1 MEQPEQRNDV
11 TDINIKEM
19 AAVLWEKSWIIVLAG
34 VLLAGLAVLGTKLFV
49 TPEYESVTKMYVL
62 NKQDST
68 TVNSSDL
75 QASAWLTKDYAEII
89 RSRTVTESVIEGL
102 NLNLD
107 HEELIEKISVDTP
120 ADTRIVTI
128 SVLDESPYMAMRIAD
143 EVRDAA
149 ADQIQKVMAT
159 EAVNVVDRAN
169 LSDEQARPN
178 LARNGILA
186 GIFGILAAAAAV
198 LVMHTANDTIKSRE
212 DVERYLNVGTL
223 GIIPLLGGRRR
234 T

>member
-11 TDINIKEM
+11 TDINIKEI

-89 RSRTVTESVIEGL
+89 RSRTVTESVIERL

-169 LSDEQARPN
+169 LPDEQARPN

>member
-11 TDINIKEM
+11 TEIHIKEL
-19 AAVLWEKSWIIVLAG
+19 AAVLWEKGWIVLLAG
-34 VLLAGLAVLGTKLFV
+34 VLLAGIAVLGTKLFV

-68 TVNSSDL
+68 AVNSSDL

-89 RSRTVTESVIEGL
+89 KSRTVTESVIKRL
-102 NLNLD
+102 NLDMD

-159 EAVNVVDRAN
+159 EAVNVVDEAN
-169 LSDEQARPN
+169 LPDRQARPN
-178 LARNGILA
+178 LVKTGVLA
-186 GIFGILAAAAAV
+186 GIFGFLAAAVAV
-198 LVMHTANDTIKSRE
+198 LFVHTADDTIKNRE
-212 DVERYLNVGTL
+212 DVERYLKVGTL
-223 GIIPLLGGRRR
+223 GIIPLLGGKRKM
-234 T
+234 

>member
-212 DVERYLNVGTL
+212 DVERYLKVGTL

>member
-89 RSRTVTESVIEGL
+89 RSRTVTESVIERL

>member
-34 VLLAGLAVLGTKLFV
+34 VLLAGLAVLGTKLFI

>member
-169 LSDEQARPN
+169 LPDEQARPN
-178 LARNGILA
+178 LARNGIFA

-212 DVERYLNVGTL
+212 DVERYLKVGTL

>member
-89 RSRTVTESVIEGL
+89 RSRTVTESVIERL

-212 DVERYLNVGTL
+212 DVERYLKVGTL